1 MTRQPRVDG
10 KTVIRVLRRAG
21 FEVDYIEGSHHYLFR
36 ADLPGH
42 VCVPVHGT
50 EIIKPKTFASI
61 LSQAGMSIDDFVNLQ
76 RRRRSRKTSSP
87 E

>member
-10 KTVIRVLRRAG
+10 KTAIRVLRRAG
-21 FEVDYIEGSHHYLFR
+21 FEVDYIEGSHHYLFK

-42 VCVPVHGT
+42 VYVPVHGT
-50 EIIKPKTFASI
+50 ETIKPKTFASI
-61 LSQAGMSIDDFVNLQ
+61 LSQAGMSVDDFINLQ
-76 RRRRSRKTSSP
+76 RRRRPREKASP